1 MWRDDWASRS
11 SISPPCTRIR
21 PLERRSGCGV
31 NLKADSWLIYRR
43 LLRYAKP
50 YTGVFLIGVLGAMLF
65 AGSNASLVYLV
76 KTFLNGAF
84 VNPNPKILWEVP
96 IGVVVLFTL
105 RGIGDYV
112 QTYYPSWSGGSH
124 QGLRRDVFSHYLR
137 LPTAY
142 LDQQQSGHLL
152 SKLTNNIELV
162 AMAATGA
169 AISLVSDSLTIL
181 ALARVSVHHEWR
193 LALFCIVVAPSLVG

>member
-1 MWRDDWASRS
+1 MSAAA
-11 SISPPCTRIR
+11 
-21 PLERRSGCGV
+21 GAGV

-112 QTYYPSWSGGSH
+112 QTYYPSWVGR
-124 QGLRRDVFSHYLR
+124 QVIKGLRRDVFSHYLR

-152 SKLTNNIELV
+152 S
-162 AMAATGA
+162 GA
-169 AISLVSDSLTIL
+169 
-181 ALARVSVHHEWR
+181 ARVSVHHE
-193 LALFCIVVAPSLVG
+193 LAPRAFLHRGRAHHWLADENREPELSALQ